1 MRKSASEKR
10 VGADGA
16 WAREEGWIGL
26 DKLGVVCVCVCV
38 VEDSTCQY
46 GCYYIVGITASEEDP
61 GLQSLNQYQNHSR
74 PTQNDP
80 CSLRA
85 P

>member
-26 DKLGVVCVCVCV
+26 DKLGVVCVCVCCGRQHL
-38 VEDSTCQY
+38 S
-46 GCYYIVGITASEEDP
+46 IRLLLHSR
-61 GLQSLNQYQNHSR
+61 NHSIRRR
-74 PTQNDP
+74 PRLTELESIP
-80 CSLRA
+80 KSFKTHSK
-85 P
+85 